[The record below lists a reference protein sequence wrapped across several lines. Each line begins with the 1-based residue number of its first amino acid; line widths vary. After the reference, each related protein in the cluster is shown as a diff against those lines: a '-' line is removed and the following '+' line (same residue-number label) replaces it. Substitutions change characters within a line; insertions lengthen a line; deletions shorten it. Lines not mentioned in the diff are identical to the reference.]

1 MYILYEV
8 DLAEGVIDEH
18 LQRRLGRAL
27 YIPSQWIVRVV
38 RRSRDQNNLVGF
50 MMAQANMAQRT
61 MRVVILVRDL
71 LHRPNRGFRVS
82 GRHDVIQ
89 FPATVG

>member
-1 MYILYEV
+1 
-8 DLAEGVIDEH
+8 
-18 LQRRLGRAL
+18 
-27 YIPSQWIVRVV
+27 
-38 RRSRDQNNLVGF
+38 